1 LNFFGNRRILE
12 IQVVISKEGELDMVD
27 EKQTNDFYKREIK
40 NILKQVER
48 SLKKEQIY
56 NYELFEQYTEV
67 ENDFKDIQ
75 NNNILANNILG
86 VYENAKKLLNA

>member
-1 LNFFGNRRILE
+1 
-12 IQVVISKEGELDMVD
+12 MVD